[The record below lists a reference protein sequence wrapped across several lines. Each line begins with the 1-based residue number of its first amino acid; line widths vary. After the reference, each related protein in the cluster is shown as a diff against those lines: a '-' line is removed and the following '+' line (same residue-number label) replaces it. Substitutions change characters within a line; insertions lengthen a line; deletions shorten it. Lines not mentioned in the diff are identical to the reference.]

1 MPSRGRDQ
9 HDKQATLHGPH
20 HVAKSKHVDLE
31 SSTTNAL
38 GRLSEGEYVQ
48 RASTLSFNSTSARYM
63 YQGEGQGE
71 GEGCTRSIRW
81 RVTRRGGRRAVAP
94 LGGTLLLARQQ
105 AGALFGH
112 ISTWAPTD
120 VFSIQGHEK
129 PFCDAEVGSGF
140 IGSGLGLGLGLGL
153 GFGVRVRGP
162 NLRDDPAD
170 ESGH

>member
-1 MPSRGRDQ
+1 MNMR
-9 HDKQATLHGPH
+9 PH
-20 HVAKSKHVDLE
+20 WYCQGVLLQV
-31 SSTTNAL
+31 SSGLVLTC
-38 GRLSEGEYVQ
+38 GEGQ
-48 RASTLSFNSTSARYM
+48 G
-63 YQGEGQGE
+63 QGEGQGE

-120 VFSIQGHEK
+120 AFSIQGHEK

-162 NLRDDPAD
+162 INLRDDPAD
-170 ESGH
+170 ESGHRDAAVLDLGLAVPPEPVFGLEIWLGLRLGA

>member
-1 MPSRGRDQ
+1 MLLDMSQAPTIIQQPLQTRVKATATRLRA
-9 HDKQATLHGPH
+9 KQNMTACA
-20 HVAKSKHVDLE
+20 VASLLR
-31 SSTTNAL
+31 SSC
-38 GRLSEGEYVQ
+38 
-48 RASTLSFNSTSARYM
+48 SAAA
-63 YQGEGQGE
+63 GQDE
-71 GEGCTRSIRW
+71 GEGCTRSVRW

-120 VFSIQGHEK
+120 AFSIQGHEK
-129 PFCDAEVGSGF
+129 PFCDAEVGSGV

-170 ESGH
+170 EGGH